1 MKSELTFHRPTEGQY
16 IRLQEK
22 NNDGAATMY
31 LPLPEDGRELTSS
44 EAYTAYI
51 TGYQTDGG
59 ESDYG
64 DRGTKYTVEL
74 TLCEI
79 DADGDESEVDDWG
92 TWNFYADGKGK
103 TISESEYED

>member
-16 IRLQEK
+16 IRLRE
-22 NNDGAATMY
+22 NDNDGAETMY
-31 LPLPEDGRELTSS
+31 LPLPDDGSELTST

-51 TGYQTDGG
+51 TGYQTEIDPEFKGL
-59 ESDYG
+59 
-64 DRGTKYTVEL
+64 KYTVEL